1 MLILRVFDMS
11 CVVLVWAPAE
21 IFVGGGG
28 KSPKKALQNDK
39 KKTQHRE
46 KVAKR
51 SPHDGKGLPYG
62 EKRKKKDPTWKKIS
76 KKAPHIAKTFFSRV
90 ASAYSRPIPP
100 SGAHEC

>member
-21 IFVGGGG
+21 IFVGGGA
-28 KSPKKALQNDK
+28 KAQKRPSKMTKKN
-39 KKTQHRE
+39 QHRE

-76 KKAPHIAKTFFSRV
+76 KKAAHIAKTFFSRV

-100 SGAHEC
+100 TGAHEC